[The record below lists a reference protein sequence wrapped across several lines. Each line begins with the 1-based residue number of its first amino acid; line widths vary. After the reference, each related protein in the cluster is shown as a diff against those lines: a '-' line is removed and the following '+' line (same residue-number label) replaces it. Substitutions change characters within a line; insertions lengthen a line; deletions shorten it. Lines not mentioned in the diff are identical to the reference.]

1 MAININNLGGPPKVN
16 LASEQQAQVKQQ
28 ATQAS
33 NNTQQAQHARRDSV
47 SITPQ
52 AQKMS
57 ELQKKASEA
66 PITDQKNIE
75 RLKKSILSGEYKI
88 DAEKLVKNMMAFEF
102 DLFDDE

>member
-16 LASEQQAQVKQQ
+16 QTAEQLAQVKQQ
-28 ATQAS
+28 ATQTS
-33 NNTQQAQHARRDSV
+33 NNTQQAHHLRQDSV

-52 AQKMS
+52 AQKMG

-66 PITDQKNIE
+66 PIIDQKNIE

-88 DAEKLVKNMMAFEF
+88 DADKLTKNMMAFEF
-102 DLFDDE
+102 GLFDE

>member
-16 LASEQQAQVKQQ
+16 QTAEQLAQVKQH

-33 NNTQQAQHARRDSV
+33 NNTQQAQQVRQDSV

-75 RLKKSILSGEYKI
+75 RLKKSILSGEYKV
-88 DAEKLVKNMMAFEF
+88 DAERLTKNMMAFEF
-102 DLFDDE
+102 KLFDDE

>member
-16 LASEQQAQVKQQ
+16 QTAEQQAQVKQQ
-28 ATQAS
+28 ATQTS
-33 NNTQQAQHARRDSV
+33 NNTQQARQDSV

-75 RLKKSILSGEYKI
+75 RLKKSILSGEYKV
-88 DAEKLVKNMMAFEF
+88 DADRLTKNMMAFEF
-102 DLFDDE
+102 KLFDDE

>member
-16 LASEQQAQVKQQ
+16 QASEQQAQVKQQ
-28 ATQAS
+28 ATQTS
-33 NNTQQAQHARRDSV
+33 NNTQQATHARQDSV

-52 AQKMS
+52 AQKMA

-75 RLKKSILSGEYKI
+75 RLKKSILDGEYKV
-88 DAEKLVKNMMAFEF
+88 DAEKLVKSMMSFEF